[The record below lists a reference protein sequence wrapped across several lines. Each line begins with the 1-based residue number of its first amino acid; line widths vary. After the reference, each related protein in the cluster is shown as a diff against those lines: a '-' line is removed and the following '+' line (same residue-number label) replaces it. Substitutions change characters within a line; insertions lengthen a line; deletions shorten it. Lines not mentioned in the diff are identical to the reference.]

1 MGCTPLNP
9 AGFCFSG
16 TWEGN
21 TDSITL
27 GGRPWEPPR
36 AGWQPIHPLPRGV
49 LEGFPSS
56 RAFWCGCPAPIFKPV
71 ALKTEKKNQNPQ
83 TKQTALPIDIPLTAV
98 LAAWLG
104 YEWTHS
110 FSPRLL
116 CALPPASTTPK
127 LPTPGAEIPQS
138 QHGRTPSSSQLRAER
153 LLLLL
158 PTPAAPSLLEAPSS
172 GTSLQQT
179 GVPSPSARCH
189 LQKTSFAQLELPR
202 RFN

>member
-1 MGCTPLNP
+1 MGRKHQPCHFGGSALGAPTCRMAAQPPP
-9 AGFCFSG
+9 A
-16 TWEGN
+16 
-21 TDSITL
+21 
-27 GGRPWEPPR
+27 
-36 AGWQPIHPLPRGV
+36 PRGV
-49 LEGFPSS
+49 GRIPFQPSILVWLPHSDIQTGGF
-56 RAFWCGCPAPIFKPV
+56 KN
-71 ALKTEKKNQNPQ
+71 KKKNTQNPQ